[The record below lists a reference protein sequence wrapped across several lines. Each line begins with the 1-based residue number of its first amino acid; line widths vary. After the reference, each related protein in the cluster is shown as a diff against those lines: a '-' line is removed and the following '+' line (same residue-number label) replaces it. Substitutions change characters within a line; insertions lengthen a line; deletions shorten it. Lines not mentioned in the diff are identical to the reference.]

1 MLGISISSFAYP
13 LVVLDETGSPAR
25 AGLVGSVLA
34 GTAFFLRLLAS
45 VLPDRWNRRGALGGT
60 AFLLAPVNTIAF
72 AAIAEGARDERQG
85 RVTSAGIQL
94 ASLGPP
100 VGPVHAGVL
109 LGALGP
115 SRAIVV
121 YGCALLVLAAVASL
135 SRGLRA

>member
-13 LVVLDETGSPAR
+13 L
-25 AGLVGSVLA
+25 
-34 GTAFFLRLLAS
+34 
-45 VLPDRWNRRGALGGT
+45 
-60 AFLLAPVNTIAF
+60 AF
-72 AAIAEGARDERQG
+72 AAIAEGARDELQG

-94 ASLGPP
+94 ASLGAP
-100 VGPVHAGVL
+100 VGPVLAGVL